1 MTEIKTTMTPEEKFD
16 AIANLKERL
25 EDNFVA
31 LGELLSE
38 IKRMRLYRFRGYDN
52 FKDFV
57 EAEYQLSATLANKL
71 AGTFDLYIEDMDL
84 DEMSIKEIGFERLQL
99 IRPMVH
105 KADWEVREE
114 WIKRAEET
122 PTNEL
127 REEIKE
133 IRKQEKED
141 NKDVKKI
148 FVDQYFE
155 KMTSWLNC
163 SKTELNFKL
172 ALFFQD
178 ADLDDMKKIIRERQ
192 REFEQSTEQ

>member
-38 IKRMRLYRFRGYDN
+38 IRRMRLYRFRGYDN

-57 EAEYQLSATLANKL
+57 EAEYQLSATLANRL
-71 AGTFDLYIEDMDL
+71 AGTFDLYVEDMDL

-114 WIKRAEET
+114 WIKKAEET

-127 REEIKE
+127 RQEIKE

-141 NKDVKKI
+141 NKDAKMI
-148 FVDQYFE
+148 FIEQYFE

-192 REFEQSTEQ
+192 REFEQSTE

>member
-1 MTEIKTTMTPEEKFD
+1 MTPEEKFD

-99 IRPMVH
+99 IRPMVQ

-114 WIKRAEET
+114 WIKKAEET

-127 REEIKE
+127 RQEIKE

-141 NKDVKKI
+141 NKDAKMI
-148 FVDQYFE
+148 FIEQYFE

-178 ADLDDMKKIIRERQ
+178 ADLDDIKKIIRERQ
-192 REFEQSTEQ
+192 RDFEQSTE

>member
-71 AGTFDLYIEDMDL
+71 AGTFDLYVEDMDL

-114 WIKRAEET
+114 WIKKAEET

-127 REEIKE
+127 RQEIKE

-141 NKDVKKI
+141 NKDAKMI
-148 FVDQYFE
+148 FIEQYFE

-192 REFEQSTEQ
+192 REFEQSTE

>member
-57 EAEYQLSATLANKL
+57 EAEYQLSATLANRL
-71 AGTFDLYIEDMDL
+71 AGTFDLYVEDMDL

-114 WIKRAEET
+114 WIKKAEET

-127 REEIKE
+127 RQEIKE

-141 NKDVKKI
+141 NKDAKMI
-148 FVDQYFE
+148 FIEQYFE

-192 REFEQSTEQ
+192 REFEQSTE

>member
-1 MTEIKTTMTPEEKFD
+1 MTEIRTTMTPEEKFD

-57 EAEYQLSATLANKL
+57 EAEYQLSATLANRL
-71 AGTFDLYIEDMDL
+71 AGTFDLYVEDMDL

-114 WIKRAEET
+114 WIKKAEET

-127 REEIKE
+127 RQEIKE

-141 NKDVKKI
+141 NKDAKMI
-148 FVDQYFE
+148 FIEQYFE

-192 REFEQSTEQ
+192 REFEQSTE

>member
-1 MTEIKTTMTPEEKFD
+1 MTPEEKFD

-57 EAEYQLSATLANKL
+57 EAEYQLSATLANRL
-71 AGTFDLYIEDMDL
+71 AGTFDLYVEDMDL

-114 WIKRAEET
+114 WIKKAEET

-127 REEIKE
+127 RQEIKE

-141 NKDVKKI
+141 NKDAKMI
-148 FVDQYFE
+148 FIEQYFE

-192 REFEQSTEQ
+192 REFEQSTE

>member
-1 MTEIKTTMTPEEKFD
+1 MTQVSTTMTPEEKFD

-71 AGTFDLYIEDMDL
+71 ANTFDLYIEDMDL

-114 WIKRAEET
+114 WVKKAGGT

-141 NKDVKKI
+141 NMDMKKV
-148 FVDQYFE
+148 FVEQYFE
-155 KMTSWLNC
+155 KMTTWFNC
-163 SKTELNFKL
+163 SKAELNFKL

-178 ADLDDMKKIIRERQ
+178 FDLDEVKKTVRERQ
-192 REFEQSTEQ
+192 REFEQSTNQ

>member
-1 MTEIKTTMTPEEKFD
+1 MTEIRTTMTPEEKFD

-99 IRPMVH
+99 IRPMVQ

-114 WIKRAEET
+114 WIKKAEET

-127 REEIKE
+127 RQEIKE

-141 NKDVKKI
+141 NKDAKMI
-148 FVDQYFE
+148 FIEQYFE

-178 ADLDDMKKIIRERQ
+178 ADLDDIKKIIRERQ
-192 REFEQSTEQ
+192 RDFEQSTE